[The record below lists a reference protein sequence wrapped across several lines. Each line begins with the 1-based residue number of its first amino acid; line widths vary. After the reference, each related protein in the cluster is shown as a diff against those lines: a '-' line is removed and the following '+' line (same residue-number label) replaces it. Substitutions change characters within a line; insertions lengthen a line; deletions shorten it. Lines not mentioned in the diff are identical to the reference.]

1 MKTYQLITDSTSDL
15 TQAQL
20 DAAELACINFEYVI
34 GDQTYENDPLYTQLS
49 NKAFYD
55 EIRQGA
61 LPTTNQINLHRYQ
74 EFFEQYLR
82 EGLDVLYLG
91 FSGGLSGSF
100 NNSVMAAE
108 ELRHKYPERK
118 ILCVDTVCAAAG
130 QGLLVLLAAKKWQ
143 AGEPIEAVRDWV
155 EQKKTCLNE
164 LFTVNDLNHLKR
176 GGRISPALAFAGSML
191 NIKPCLLIDR
201 TGHLEN
207 VAKIRGRKKAM
218 EWIVEQMQAQCDGA
232 PEDQQVFVVHADCPE
247 DGQTLLQMIQQV
259 YPKLE
264 LHLMDLGP
272 VIGAHTGPGLVAV
285 TFLGKERTQ

>member
-1 MKTYQLITDSTSDL
+1 
-15 TQAQL
+15 
-20 DAAELACINFEYVI
+20 
-34 GDQTYENDPLYTQLS
+34 
-49 NKAFYD
+49 
-55 EIRQGA
+55 
-61 LPTTNQINLHRYQ
+61 
-74 EFFEQYLR
+74 
-82 EGLDVLYLG
+82 
-91 FSGGLSGSF
+91 
-100 NNSVMAAE
+100 
-108 ELRHKYPERK
+108 
-118 ILCVDTVCAAAG
+118 
-130 QGLLVLLAAKKWQ
+130 
-143 AGEPIEAVRDWV
+143 
-155 EQKKTCLNE
+155 
-164 LFTVNDLNHLKR
+164 
-176 GGRISPALAFAGSML
+176 ML

-232 PEDQQVFVVHADCPE
+232 PEDQLVFVVHADCPE

>member
-1 MKTYQLITDSTSDL
+1 MCRYGMCGGRT
-15 TQAQL
+15 
-20 DAAELACINFEYVI
+20 
-34 GDQTYENDPLYTQLS
+34 
-49 NKAFYD
+49 
-55 EIRQGA
+55 GA
-61 LPTTNQINLHRYQ
+61 
-74 EFFEQYLR
+74 
-82 EGLDVLYLG
+82 
-91 FSGGLSGSF
+91 SG
-100 NNSVMAAE
+100 
-108 ELRHKYPERK
+108 
-118 ILCVDTVCAAAG
+118 AAG
-130 QGLLVLLAAKKWQ
+130 GKKWQ

-232 PEDQQVFVVHADCPE
+232 PEDQLVFVVHADCPE